1 MNYESAPNG
10 VSYEALL
17 KVIEVRSTMGRP
29 YEERLYLVELTN
41 KLADLSK
48 KTSSRPPIDDVWD
61 KRSDWGSTY

>member
-17 KVIEVRSTMGRP
+17 KVIESRPTIGKP

-41 KLADLSK
+41 ALVNLSK
-48 KTSSRPPIDDVWD
+48 KTTTGTAEFWD
-61 KRSDWGSTY
+61 KRSDLGNLH